1 MKIIFNSCSIPF
13 IILTI
18 LSLMIRS
25 TLYLFS
31 EMDIDVSHD
40 FRGYFSDIFVV
51 SLCYAIVILSK
62 RFYIYIYSFIF
73 IVLAIINIA
82 NMEHILAMNTS
93 ISLRALHFLGD
104 ADALRGAA
112 SISTISTVLLCI
124 HGIVITGI
132 IGYIHIKKI
141 KQTVSLRNILLIV
154 LSTAFILN
162 IWPASPNHSSWR
174 QTHAIAENTTR
185 ELSYLIHKKT
195 NVEKSKQASSLVQKM
210 NQTDLDGERRYVG
223 NKKNVL
229 LILIEGASGHHVFH
243 PNQDNIW
250 QDNTFMPKLAKSGES
265 GIRYTHFWAPQV
277 QTNRGEYAL
286 LCGDLPNLVSGASKM
301 VIAKSIMEAKQQLCL
316 PKHLKNNGYNTSY
329 IQAAGMNFMSKDTF
343 MPEAGFDQVHGN
355 EWFKKPYFKHPWGVG
370 DYDFFKQSHREI
382 DRLNKAE
389 KPWFAT
395 MLTVGTHHS
404 YAMPEKF
411 IRPELSPYANAI
423 AHADDQVMAFI
434 EELDRQGIL
443 DNTLVI
449 VSSDE
454 SQGTPKDASHITKNW
469 VPFVVFDKGSP
480 TQDISES
487 FNQADFSLSIL
498 DYLNLTDRIENL
510 PPGRSIFRHYTN
522 NRPIFFARYYDN
534 ATYWLNTKNSL
545 IKCDLEYYKCTG
557 YNYATKH
564 VLWQP
569 NDFINKNISPEKIDM
584 MRYVSQQ
591 NDWDFERFISKKP
604 EYSSKTPW
612 LASYYM
618 KANFEGKQLDIG
630 QRKIY
635 FNWSNKAPFPGF
647 TRYKFS
653 AKWQTCLHTESTED
667 IFIELMADE
676 GSKLFID
683 DKLIIDGWKNNVG
696 KTLKKEVTL
705 KPGTH
710 RINVHY
716 YAHYW
721 SSKIKLNLYK
731 IQGKEKQKLNRNHLY
746 MPTEMTRKGCRK

>member
-124 HGIVITGI
+124 HGVAITGI

-141 KQTVSLRNILLIV
+141 KPTVSLRNMLLIV
-154 LSTAFILN
+154 LSTAFILS
-162 IWPASPNHSSWR
+162 IWPASPNDSSWR
-174 QTHAIAENTTR
+174 QTHVITENTTR

-195 NVEKSKQASSLVQKM
+195 NVEKSKRASSIVQKM

-382 DRLNKAE
+382 DRLNKTE

-534 ATYWLNTKNSL
+534 ATYWLNTENSL

-683 DKLIIDGWKNNVG
+683 EL
-696 KTLKKEVTL
+696 
-705 KPGTH
+705 H
-710 RINVHY
+710 
-716 YAHYW
+716 
-721 SSKIKLNLYK
+721 
-731 IQGKEKQKLNRNHLY
+731 
-746 MPTEMTRKGCRK
+746 